1 MSLATERAKFLRFAL
16 SVSVVSQNATLPV
29 AFSAPSYRCRLAVA
43 CITAILY
50 HTRSVASLARAPPLI
65 SPHSNERP
73 VPRIAPF
80 VVNPPLTIQG

>member
-50 HTRSVASLARAPPLI
+50 HTRSVAYRQMHRRAAAHRNTMNGWP
-65 SPHSNERP
+65 SG
-73 VPRIAPF
+73 PRKRRD
-80 VVNPPLTIQG
+80 